1 MDVGK
6 VLFWDVQTWTALLQ
20 WTRFLLFL
28 RSVTTFSYLIR
39 MITAS
44 IFDMATFMI
53 VLVIG
58 VIAFADAFLSI
69 EQILMLQGTDV
80 EIYQIPEN
88 PSTYE

>member
-1 MDVGK
+1 
-6 VLFWDVQTWTALLQ
+6 
-20 WTRFLLFL
+20 
-28 RSVTTFSYLIR
+28 

-58 VIAFADAFLSI
+58 VVAFADAFLSI

-80 EIYQIPEN
+80 EVY
-88 PSTYE
+88 